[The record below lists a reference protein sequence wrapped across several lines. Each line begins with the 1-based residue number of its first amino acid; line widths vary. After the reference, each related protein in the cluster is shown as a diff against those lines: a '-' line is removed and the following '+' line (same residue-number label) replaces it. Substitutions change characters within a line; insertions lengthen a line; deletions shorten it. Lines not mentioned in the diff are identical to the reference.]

1 MKKLIYL
8 FFAVSVIFSACEKE
22 ITNGNLNSNNGNN
35 GNSDYSFSVII
46 GVDADT
52 YSPAELNITWK
63 ITEDSTGLI
72 IAEGTEA
79 SNFESYTL
87 DSNSCYT
94 VEMTSSGDGW
104 GDYFLIVGVDD
115 IATIW
120 YGQLES
126 GSNGIDYF
134 CPFVASTND
143 IYGCMDPGAFNY
155 NAEATEDD
163 GSCIYPGD
171 ESWDCDP
178 SGCYDPGTGN
188 GQYSSVNDCQ
198 IDCGSAAE
206 SWNCDPVNSG
216 CYDPGTGDGQYNSLY
231 DCQMNCEP
239 SSGIE
244 MTVMV
249 TGSFSP
255 SEISWEIYDPS
266 GSGTPIFSG
275 GAGMNAVV
283 CIPSVNLGSLEFR
296 MYDSFGDGW
305 EGDYFTLSTFN
316 GTIATGTLDGGDYG
330 VVDFNLTEG
339 EPCFK

>member
-104 GDYFLIVGVDD
+104 GDYYLIVGVDD

-143 IYGCMDPGAFNY
+143 IYGCMDPGALNY

-188 GQYSSVNDCQ
+188 GQY
-198 IDCGSAAE
+198 
-206 SWNCDPVNSG
+206 
-216 CYDPGTGDGQYNSLY
+216 NSLY

-249 TGSFSP
+249 TENFSP

-330 VVDFNLTEG
+330 IVDFNLTEG
-339 EPCFK
+339 ERCFK